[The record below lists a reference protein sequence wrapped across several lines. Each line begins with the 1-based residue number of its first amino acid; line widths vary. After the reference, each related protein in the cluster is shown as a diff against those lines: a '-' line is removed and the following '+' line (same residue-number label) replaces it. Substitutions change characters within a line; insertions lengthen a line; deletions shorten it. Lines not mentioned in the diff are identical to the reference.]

1 MSLYGTINIM
11 ENNYHLMDELNV
23 LVGTCFQVGFDK

>member
-11 ENNYHLMDELNV
+11 ENITMDELNV
-23 LVGTCFQVGFDK
+23 LVGTCFQVGFDE